1 MSPKTTPMQA
11 SAADVQA
18 RRVAAGVTTSALGV
32 AVMESHHPSVS
43 NLTSNS
49 AALKWSDMIANVGNS
64 IREAAVFG
72 RSQRQIFEGFS
83 KQGASL
89 LIGRQGKRGPA
100 WRPETDN

>member
-11 SAADVQA
+11 SAADAQA

-32 AVMESHHPSVS
+32 AIMERHHPSVS

-49 AALKWSDMIANVGNS
+49 AVQKWSDMIANVGNS

-72 RSQRQIFEGFS
+72 RSQRWISEGFS
-83 KQGASL
+83 KQGAAL
-89 LIGRQGKRGPA
+89 PIGRQGKRGLA
-100 WRPETDN
+100 